1 MAYMK
6 IALTKGED
14 MKTIAFVNHKGGV
27 GKTAISMAFAEAL
40 NLRGYKTLL
49 VDLDQQMNATMTAGV
64 KTDDVVTVYD
74 LLTSFEYT
82 AKDGIQNYKHGDIL
96 SGDILVAD
104 AENEMSKLDTPL
116 TMLADALESV
126 ENAYDYVIIDCP
138 PSIGLVTKNAI
149 VAADEL
155 IVVVLP
161 DTPSVDGF
169 GKVATIARSIK
180 SNKRLNPTL
189 SIAGVVINT
198 YDAHGTLDKQLDKTL
213 PVLANEIGTKVFNT
227 RIRRCVSVRKAQ
239 SSHQSLFDFDPNCT
253 SAQDL
258 QNFVNE
264 YLNTEVSYG

>member
-1 MAYMK
+1 
-6 IALTKGED
+6 

-27 GKTAISMAFAEAL
+27 GKTAISMAFAEVL
-40 NLRGYKTLL
+40 NLRGYKTLII
-49 VDLDQQMNATMTAGV
+49 DLDQQMNATMTAGV
-64 KTDDVVTVYD
+64 KTDNVVSVYD
-74 LLTSFEYT
+74 LLTSFDYK
-82 AKDGIQNYKHGDIL
+82 ASDGIQSYKHGDII

-116 TMLADALESV
+116 TMLADALEGL
-126 ENAYDYVIIDCP
+126 EDKYDYVIIDCP

-169 GKVATIARSIK
+169 GKVAGVAKGIK

-189 SIAGVVINT
+189 SIAGVVVNT
-198 YDAHGTLDKQLDKTL
+198 YDPHGTLDKQLYKTL
-213 PVLANEIGTKVFNT
+213 PIFAREAGTKVFNT

-239 SSHQSLFDFDPNCT
+239 SSHKSLFDFDPDCT
-253 SAQDL
+253 SAKDL
-258 QNFVNE
+258 KDFVSE
-264 YLNTEVSYG
+264 YLDMEVSHG